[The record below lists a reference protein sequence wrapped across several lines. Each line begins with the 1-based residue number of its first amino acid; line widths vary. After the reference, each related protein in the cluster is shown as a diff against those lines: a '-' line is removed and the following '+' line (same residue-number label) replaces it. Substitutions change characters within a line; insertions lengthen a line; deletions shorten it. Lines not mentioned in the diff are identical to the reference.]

1 MKKLYYDSSYIKEFE
16 GTVLSC
22 EKGKKGYEVVLDQTA
37 FYPEGGGQP
46 TDTGVLGGVKVLEV
60 HEKQGIVTHYL
71 EAPLSVGETVH
82 GVIDWEP
89 RFIHMQEHSGE
100 HLVSGLIHERFGYDN
115 VGFHMGADEVTI
127 DFNGLI
133 EWDELMEI
141 ETKANE
147 IIWENR
153 EIYADF
159 PEKEELDA
167 LDYRSKKELTGDV
180 RIVKIPGGDICAC
193 CGTHVK
199 LTGEIG
205 LVKFLS
211 MIHYKGGVRISL
223 LCGKRAMADYEKKRA
238 EVQKISNLLSAKPT
252 EISNA
257 VEKMKGEISK
267 LQEKLSECYRGVIE
281 NRVAVLEC
289 SEDNFYIIEK
299 DFGAQ
304 HLRMLANRLLDE
316 KKAKTVLALSGNKD
330 NGFIYIMGSQEE
342 DMRQLSKELNQKLS
356 GRGGGSMQM
365 AQGTFFAEEAQLDA
379 ILSEKGFKKIN

>member
-22 EKGKKGYEVVLDQTA
+22 EKGKKGYEVVLDQTV

-133 EWDELMEI
+133 KWDELMEI
-141 ETKANE
+141 ENKANE

-267 LQEKLSECYRGVIE
+267 LQEKLSECYRGMIE
-281 NRVAVLEC
+281 NRVAGLEC